1 MSQLSESATAD
12 SWWRAGMA
20 AERVVVRV
28 VQLAT
33 LFEHAIIAVL

>member
-1 MSQLSESATAD
+1 MSHLSKNATAG
-12 SWWRAGMA
+12 SRWRAELA

-33 LFEHAIIAVL
+33 LFEHAMIVVL